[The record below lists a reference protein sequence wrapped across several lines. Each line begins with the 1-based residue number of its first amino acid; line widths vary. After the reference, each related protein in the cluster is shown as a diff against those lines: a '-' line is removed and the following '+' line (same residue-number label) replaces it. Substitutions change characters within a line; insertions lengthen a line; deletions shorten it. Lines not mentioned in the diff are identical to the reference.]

1 MLMFALRYALGRK
14 STAPQ
19 IVVENI
25 TANIDNISSDEI
37 QAYIK
42 EIDECKDYIMEI
54 DKRTWLD
61 FKSYLMKELN
71 KRNQ

>member
-1 MLMFALRYALGRK
+1 MFALRYALGRK

-42 EIDECKDYIMEI
+42 KIDECKDYIMEI